1 MLNYTILAIGLL
13 GLGLLGLV
21 VVENISIQ
29 QQQAEAAASI
39 VGQCASS
46 LKNASSSFC
55 HTLR

>member
-1 MLNYTILAIGLL
+1 LAIGLL

-46 LKNASSSFC
+46 FKNASSSFC